1 NRDAGTITLDV
12 AASSG
17 LPVAIAV
24 DDELVAGLAGANQL
38 EIRRLGTIRITA
50 IQPGDTNHLPA
61 EPLTATIRVVD
72 PLSDIAVRVHPAVSP
87 NGDGFNEFLIIEG
100 IRNYH
105 DNRLY
110 IVNKNGT
117 EVADI
122 HGYNNVDKTF
132 RGIGSGGLR
141 LPAGTY
147 FYLLEIRENG
157 NWKHRKGY
165 FILRY

>member
-1 NRDAGTITLDV
+1 SATVPPNTLYTNTPVVSHTATVGKALQAITANFPATVNRDAGTITLDV

-87 NGDGFNEFLIIEG
+87 NGD
-100 IRNYH
+100 
-105 DNRLY
+105 
-110 IVNKNGT
+110 
-117 EVADI
+117 
-122 HGYNNVDKTF
+122 
-132 RGIGSGGLR
+132 
-141 LPAGTY
+141 
-147 FYLLEIRENG
+147 
-157 NWKHRKGY
+157 
-165 FILRY
+165 